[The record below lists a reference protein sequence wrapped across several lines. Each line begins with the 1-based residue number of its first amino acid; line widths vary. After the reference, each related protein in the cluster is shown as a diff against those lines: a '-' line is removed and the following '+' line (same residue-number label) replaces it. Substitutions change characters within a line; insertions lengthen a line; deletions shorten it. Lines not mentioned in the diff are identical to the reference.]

1 MAREVLPQEVT
12 VAAGCRRY
20 GVGARLSLRGVITS
34 VYGTNMVCVRSGGVY
49 AAMGIAKRS
58 VLP

>member
-1 MAREVLPQEVT
+1 MSEGEGT
-12 VAAGCRRY
+12 RR
-20 GVGARLSLRGVITS
+20 GDVIAS